1 MKIKLLVNWHRETC
15 SHYVGDVIEVSK
27 EVGDHLI
34 SIGQGEKST
43 GSVKEAAAVD
53 PDTENASQPAPEKR

>member
-15 SHYVGDVIEVSK
+15 SHCVGDVIEVSK
-27 EVGDHLI
+27 KLGEHLI
-34 SIGQGEKST
+34 SIGQGVKST

-53 PDTENASQPAPEKR
+53 PETENASQPAPEKR